1 MTRIAYLVIV
11 VKSLDR
17 ALLVYEQ
24 GLGFYRLHEPCPVP
38 SMGAWHVLLRAEN
51 CVLELLEP
59 HDETKPPGAFLQA
72 RGEGV
77 FAMAVRLEAPE
88 IARER
93 LQTAG
98 VELLGIAPDTEPGD
112 AQRWYVRPSDA
123 HGLLLDVGGLDVV
136 DPI

>member
-1 MTRIAYLVIV
+1 MTRIPYIVIV

-17 ALLVYEQ
+17 ALQVYEH

-59 HDETKPPGAFLQA
+59 HDDEKPAAAFLRE

-77 FAMAVRLEAPE
+77 FAMAVRVEAPE

-93 LQTAG
+93 LHSSG
-98 VELLGIAPDTEPGD
+98 VELVGAGAD
-112 AQRWYVRPSDA
+112 AEHGPQRWYVRPSDA
-123 HGLLLDVGGLDVV
+123 AGVMLDVGAMDVV